1 VNRIRATLRWLAALA
16 LAPLLALAP
25 VTAAASPAPGP
36 GGAGPVP
43 EASAVAVPE
52 ASTGGAAPQGTGAG
66 PAPGTHRLLLVSM
79 PGITW
84 SDVAAGR
91 APHLRA
97 LATAWSMASLSI
109 RTVDSPTD
117 PASAFATIGAGNRA
131 RGRGP
136 GDDRFDPAAV
146 PLPGGG
152 LLVSQWARVVADNAR
167 LHYGAVPGAL
177 GQALHAVGVRTA
189 VVGTGGVLAGG
200 AESPGRAAPLALAD
214 AAGRVDTGILL
225 PAAPA
230 PGSPT
235 PGSPTPGSPT
245 PGSPTPGS
253 PAPGSPAP
261 PPPAPTPPAPAA
273 TAAAAAGEDPAA
285 VAAAAAAALR
295 SASVVLV
302 ELHAARAAGDA
313 LSRGSAGT
321 QPSSAQLA
329 APRRLAAIATDDAAL
344 GALLGDVDLTHDSV
358 LVLGTSGL
366 GAGWADG
373 LTIAV
378 GAGSGFARGGWL
390 TSATTRRQGLVTLPD
405 IAPAILGE
413 YGIAVPA
420 SMTGQ
425 PLRSVAGRGSR
436 LPVLVGLDAAATSY
450 RDRIASFVAVL
461 VVAAIAFGAAAWA
474 LLARPTAPAARREPL
489 TAALTAVG
497 LAVAA
502 APVAALAQAAAGA
515 ERWAVVPASG
525 FLLLACAAVAS
536 AALAGPWRRSPAG
549 PPAFVAW
556 LTAAAIA
563 ADLVTGARGQLLSLF
578 GYSPIE
584 AGRFY
589 GLSPL
594 SFAAFATDLLLAG
607 GLLAARAGRHA
618 ALVAAAVGAVGIG
631 LAGAPMLGAKFGAIL
646 TLVPAA
652 GLLVLLLSSRRI
664 SAGKIVLLAAAAAAA
679 ALVAGTLDALRPA
692 QSQTHIGRFVRSL
705 LGGGPGTVKDVLIRK
720 AAANLGIYARV
731 PVALA
736 IPALL
741 AGIAYGL
748 WKPPAWLGSRLDA
761 VPGLRAGLWAALA
774 TNAIGMLVN
783 DSGAG
788 IPGIA
793 LAVGGTLALAL
804 LLRVDPRAAYPRGA
818 PARGLDTGEGEA
830 AAGTGLGK
838 GAEAPGPLP

>member
-1 VNRIRATLRWLAALA
+1 VNRIRVTIRWLGALT

-25 VTAAASPAPGP
+25 LTAPALPAPGP
-36 GGAGPVP
+36 GPAG
-43 EASAVAVPE
+43 AVPQ
-52 ASTGGAAPQGTGAG
+52 ATAAGAAREATAAG
-66 PAPGTHRLLLVSM
+66 PAPGAHRLLLVSL

-84 SDVAAGR
+84 SDVAGGR

-152 LLVSQWARVVADNAR
+152 LLVSQWAQVVADNAG

-177 GQALHAVGVRTA
+177 GQALHAAGVRTA
-189 VVGTGGVLAGG
+189 VVGTDDVLAGG
-200 AESPGRAAPLALAD
+200 TENPGRAAALALAD
-214 AAGRVDTGILL
+214 AAGRVDAGVLL
-225 PAAPA
+225 PATPARTAPASGAPA
-230 PGSPT
+230 P
-235 PGSPTPGSPT
+235 
-245 PGSPTPGS
+245 
-253 PAPGSPAP
+253 
-261 PPPAPTPPAPAA
+261 
-273 TAAAAAGEDPAA
+273 AAAGEDPAA
-285 VAAAAAAALR
+285 LAAAAAAALR
-295 SASVVLV
+295 TASVVLV

-344 GALLGDVDLTHDSV
+344 GALLGDVDLAHDSV

-366 GAGWADG
+366 GAGWPDG

-378 GAGSGFARGGWL
+378 GAGRGFARGGWL

-405 IAPAILGE
+405 VAPAILGQ
-413 YGIAVPA
+413 YGIGVPA

-425 PLRSVAGRGSR
+425 PLHSVAGRGSR
-436 LPVLVGLDAAATSY
+436 LPALVGLDAAATSY

-461 VVAAIAFGAAAWA
+461 VVAAIAFAAAAWA
-474 LLARPTAPAARREPL
+474 LLARPPAPAARPHRL
-489 TAALTAVG
+489 TSALTAVG
-497 LAVAA
+497 LGVAA

-525 FLLLACAAVAS
+525 FLVLACAAVVA
-536 AALAGPWRRSPAG
+536 AALTGPWRRSAAG

-556 LTAAAIA
+556 LTVAAIA
-563 ADLVTGARGQLLSLF
+563 EDLVTGSRGQIVSLF

-618 ALVAAAVGAVGIG
+618 ALAASAIGAVGIG

-652 GLLVLLLSSRRI
+652 GLLVLLVSSRRI

-679 ALVAGTLDALRPA
+679 AAVAGTLDALRPA

-761 VPGLRAGLWAALA
+761 VPGLRAGFWAALA
-774 TNAIGMLVN
+774 ANAIGMLVN

-793 LAVGGTLALAL
+793 LAVGGTLAVAV
-804 LLRVDPRAAYPRGA
+804 LLRVDPRPAYPRGV
-818 PARGLDTGEGEA
+818 PARAVDTGEGEA